1 MIKAVQ
7 PSPSVLSFRALRDAS
22 GSASGRSYPPTSV
35 PPPVADSARQTKPR
49 TPEEE
54 KPTVAAPIV
63 ILGVPFDNVTTAQT
77 VASIEDMVESR
88 QPHHLVTAN
97 VDFLVQSLHDVELHR
112 ILTDAHMVL
121 CDGMPLVWASRLLGN
136 PLPERVAG
144 SDLVPLLIETA
155 VRKQYRL
162 FFLGAAPEIAE
173 QAVANLKAK
182 HPQVVIAGHYSPPMA
197 SLFEMDHAEICR
209 RIREA
214 KPDLLFVSFG
224 CPKQEKWIAMHY
236 RDLNVPVAVGVGATI
251 DFLAGKVLRAPR
263 WMRAT
268 GLEWLFRL
276 AQEPRRLFKRYMRGL
291 WVFTWAIVLQWWRM
305 QLRGVTKRST
315 PRVNPVKSKKQ
326 WQHIVFPKRVDGEVV
341 QQYSLLCANALAS
354 ANICLLDLQRVR
366 FIDSTGMG
374 LLVRLQRHAR
384 IAGRKII
391 LLAPSAEVQ
400 SALRLMKLDS
410 FFTIAGSLVAAQQLV
425 DGHRHDGPVLLQPNY
440 FSWKPSIFW
449 QGEITSRNVDEVW
462 KTTSSEFTQRLT
474 RDGRCLID
482 LSGLQFI
489 DTAGAGMMLRAK
501 KTAHEQG
508 VELVFTGA
516 RPAVRNVLQMSKLDS
531 LIVNGGVA

>member
-22 GSASGRSYPPTSV
+22 GSSGRDLSASSAPPSAT
-35 PPPVADSARQTKPR
+35 DSGRQTQTNDPQ
-49 TPEEE
+49 EE
-54 KPTVAAPIV
+54 KSTVASPIV

-97 VDFLVQSLHDVELHR
+97 VDFLVQSLNDVELHR

-162 FFLGAAPEIAE
+162 FFLGAAPEIADK
-173 QAVANLKAK
+173 AVANLKAK

-197 SLFEMDHAEICR
+197 NLFEMDHAEICR

-236 RDLNVPVAVGVGATI
+236 RDLNVPVSVGVGATI
-251 DFLAGKVLRAPR
+251 DFLAGKVVRAPR

-268 GLEWLFRL
+268 GMEWLFRL

-291 WVFTWAIVLQWWRM
+291 WVFTWAIALQWWRM
-305 QLRGVTKRST
+305 QLRGVAKRST
-315 PRVNPVKSKKQ
+315 PRVNPVKAKKQ
-326 WQHIVFPKRVDGEVV
+326 WQHIVFPKRVDGEAVRH
-341 QQYSLLCANALAS
+341 YSLLCADAMAS
-354 ANICLLDLQRVR
+354 SNTCLLDLQRVR

-391 LLAPSAEVQ
+391 LLAPSSEVR
-400 SALRLMKLDS
+400 SALRLMKLDN
-410 FFTIAGSLVAAQQLV
+410 FFTVASSLASARQLI
-425 DGHRHDGPVLLQPNY
+425 DANRFDGPVLVQPNY
-440 FSWKPSIFW
+440 FPWKPSIFW

-462 KTTSSEFTQRLT
+462 KSTSSEFTQRLT
-474 RDGRCLID
+474 RDRRCLID

-501 KTAHEQG
+501 KTAQQQG
-508 VELVFTGA
+508 VELVFTGI

-531 LIVNGGVA
+531 FIFSGGMA